1 MSVFFL
7 TQLKPAFHFY
17 NPWKRQKTLG
27 FLMFS
32 GCIEMEHW
40 AEMDLHGFHETSFL
54 HGKLQPSPHWS
65 WYHWSPVWISIFHF
79 IGLFYFQYVL
89 GIISKQVCFRK
100 YFENILRHLIWK
112 QPWLGN
118 KRLLIRSQN
127 SITVSPNFRKVNW
140 ALLKIFFSIPVLPK
154 GVCPEIEV
162 TSLHNEI
169 SGVTSPLFVHVSSQ
183 YKLMHS

>member
-1 MSVFFL
+1 M
-7 TQLKPAFHFY
+7 KPAFHFY

-27 FLMFS
+27 FLTFS
-32 GCIEMEHW
+32 GCVEMEHW

-79 IGLFYFQYVL
+79 VGLFYFQYVL

-127 SITVSPNFRKVNW
+127 SITVSPNFRKVNE
-140 ALLKIFFSIPVLPK
+140 LCLKYFSVFQYYQKEFVQKLK
-154 GVCPEIEV
+154 
-162 TSLHNEI
+162 SLHSI
-169 SGVTSPLFVHVSSQ
+169 MRFQLWHRPYLFTSALSIN
-183 YKLMHS
+183 